1 MFTIK
6 LQIADLCGI
15 KQDIKENLV
24 EVSMWSLKTPRQCH
38 HVTKLDCSHFTDQV
52 QSRCDI
58 TASLRVFQK
67 QTSKFHKTYVTKQ
80 HRLGF
85 FQRQTSKFHKTQ
97 VLVWLSFMSI
107 SNLTA
112 LSHPGAILH
121 IQLNLVKKNI
131 FVL

>member
-58 TASLRVFQK
+58 TASFRVFQK
-67 QTSKFHKTYVTKQ
+67 RTSKFHKTYVTKQ

-85 FQRQTSKFHKTQ
+85 FLEANIKILQ
-97 VLVWLSFMSI
+97 
-107 SNLTA
+107 NL
-112 LSHPGAILH
+112 GARMA
-121 IQLNLVKKNI
+121 QFYVN
-131 FVL
+131 F